1 MVKKDSLKII
11 RKPFKMSK
19 IYQTNQ
25 QIVWQMLALFITYEY
40 LLYLVNKLSALEFLK
55 TAKQKTNLSHYQL

>member
-1 MVKKDSLKII
+1 M
-11 RKPFKMSK
+11 PK

-40 LLYLVNKLSALEFLK
+40 LLYLVNTLSALELLK

>member
-1 MVKKDSLKII
+1 
-11 RKPFKMSK
+11 
-19 IYQTNQ
+19 
-25 QIVWQMLALFITYEY
+25 MLALFITYEC

>member
-1 MVKKDSLKII
+1 M
-11 RKPFKMSK
+11 PK

-40 LLYLVNKLSALEFLK
+40 LLYLVNTLSALELLK
-55 TAKQKTNLSHYQL
+55 TAKQKTNLSHYQLKKQMNWY